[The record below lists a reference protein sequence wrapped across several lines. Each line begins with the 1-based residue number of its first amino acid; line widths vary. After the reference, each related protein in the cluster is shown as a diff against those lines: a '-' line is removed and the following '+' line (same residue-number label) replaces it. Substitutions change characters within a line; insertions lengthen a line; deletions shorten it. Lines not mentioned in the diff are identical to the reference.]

1 MRQHLIVAQTINS
14 VCRSWP
20 GAPKVGATSG
30 GWLVSGPTG
39 ATEAVSTVEALWSS
53 VLRSRPGAWSQDL
66 QHAEDGSGVSA
77 GSSAAVET
85 DSLAIIADMDEV
97 CAEERDLSLRVLQLG
112 LHMTR
117 EPDRI
122 REPGAPL
129 GS

>member
-53 VLRSRPGAWSQDL
+53 VLRSRSGAWSQDL

-77 GSSAAVET
+77 GPTAPVEADT
-85 DSLAIIADMDEV
+85 LAIIADLDEV
-97 CAEERDLSLRVLQLG
+97 SPEERDLSLRVLQLG
-112 LHMTR
+112 QHMTR
-117 EPDRI
+117 EPGMT
-122 REPGAPL
+122 RERGAAL

>member
-39 ATEAVSTVEALWSS
+39 ATEAVSTVEALWSL
-53 VLRSRPGAWSQDL
+53 VLRGRPGAWPQDL

-77 GSSAAVET
+77 GSNAPGEADT
-85 DSLAIIADMDEV
+85 LAIIADMDEV
-97 CAEERDLSLRVLQLG
+97 SAEERDLSLRVLQLG
-112 LHMTR
+112 QRMTR
-117 EPDRI
+117 EPGGI
-122 REPGAPL
+122 R
-129 GS
+129 